1 MLTSGTHMKVA
12 SEWFGYSNVG
22 ITMDLYTYLLP
33 GVQEEAPERVD
44 NALRAA
50 LNSGSRAT

>member
-1 MLTSGTHMKVA
+1 MLASGGYMKVV
-12 SEWFGYSNVG
+12 SEWFGYSNIG

-33 GVQEEAPERVD
+33 GVPEEAPERVD